1 MAVDRAPV
9 RRPTLPIVLT
19 IVLTLLVGTIFLWL
33 RDTTPAIN
41 DTIGYVYAAARMAAG
56 AGPTYADVHNA
67 EIAPVFSMAAFQIQ
81 RDGSDLLYLG
91 FPPGFPA
98 LLAAAVA
105 LTGQAGAVHVVT
117 PLLGALAVA
126 ATALL
131 GRYATGSWWRGWW
144 AALFVAVMPDL

>member
-67 EIAPVFSMAAFQIQ
+67 
-81 RDGSDLLYLG
+81 
-91 FPPGFPA
+91 
-98 LLAAAVA
+98 
-105 LTGQAGAVHVVT
+105 HVVT
-117 PLLGALAVA
+117 V
-126 ATALL
+126 
-131 GRYATGSWWRGWW
+131 
-144 AALFVAVMPDL
+144 